1 MNGTP
6 KFQRRTVL
14 IKRSLQLRYIGMVFA
29 SVLLAS
35 LIVGGDIYITMS
47 RMMLTDNPGLAPA
60 FAQFDAIILVK
71 IALYLAIILLI
82 SLFVSHRFAGPVYRF
97 EKSARIIAQGDLT
110 HRVSLRTGDELVELQ
125 EEFNAMAAS
134 LQAKVSKDRNL
145 AGRLAERA
153 GAALGKLTPG
163 EAQASLR
170 EDLSSL
176 KVELEHLTKAFKV

>member
-1 MNGTP
+1 MTDAP

-35 LIVGGDIYITMS
+35 IIVGGDIYITMS
-47 RMMLTDNPGLAPA
+47 RMMLSENPGLAPA

-97 EKSARIIAQGDLT
+97 EKSAQLVAQGDLT
-110 HRVSLRTGDELVELQ
+110 HRVSLRAGDELVELQ
-125 EEFNAMAAS
+125 DEFNAMIGS
-134 LQAKVSKDRNL
+134 LQALIRKDRNL
-145 AGRLAERA
+145 ASRLAERVD
-153 GAALGKLTPG
+153 AALRKLAPG
-163 EAQASLR
+163 EASALR
-170 EDLSSL
+170 EDLASL
-176 KVELEHLTKAFKV
+176 KVELEHLTASFKV